1 MNTKLFQKLRRVTGL
16 IAFASILIGC
26 GLPSTGP
33 NKQQIYSGG
42 QASSGPA
49 WVIPVTAIVNQ
60 KTAIKPSS
68 GFASH
73 FKTLSKVGADMIR
86 AGDTLGLTIWENV
99 QDQLLGEMGPT
110 TLQTVQVD
118 GEGYIFVPYAGRIQ
132 AAGNTPESIRKI
144 ITDALKEQT
153 PDPQVE
159 VRRIAGDGATVSL
172 LGAVSAQGIY
182 PIERPTRTLS
192 AMIAAA
198 GGVTIS
204 PEIAQIKLIRGNRKG
219 KIWLQDL
226 YDKPGLDVA
235 LRAGDR
241 ILVEED
247 TRSFTALGA
256 TGTQARVKFEV
267 QSLTA
272 IEALA
277 QLGGLRTDIS
287 DPTGVFILRSERAR
301 IANSLLARSDLKGAQ
316 RMVYVLDL
324 TQPNGIFIAR

>member
-1 MNTKLFQKLRRVTGL
+1 MRPSPPEKHYPDNICRGLAHDPPDRIPSKSYAKRRCHSFNTDQGDRAVNTKLFQKLRRVTGL

-118 GEGYIFVPYAGRIQ
+118 GEVIFCP
-132 AAGNTPESIRKI
+132 
-144 ITDALKEQT
+144 LC
-153 PDPQVE
+153 
-159 VRRIAGDGATVSL
+159 
-172 LGAVSAQGIY
+172 
-182 PIERPTRTLS
+182 
-192 AMIAAA
+192 
-198 GGVTIS
+198 
-204 PEIAQIKLIRGNRKG
+204 
-219 KIWLQDL
+219 
-226 YDKPGLDVA
+226 
-235 LRAGDR
+235 
-241 ILVEED
+241 
-247 TRSFTALGA
+247 
-256 TGTQARVKFEV
+256 
-267 QSLTA
+267 
-272 IEALA
+272 
-277 QLGGLRTDIS
+277 RTDSSCGQHPGINS
-287 DPTGVFILRSERAR
+287 KDHNRRA
-301 IANSLLARSDLKGAQ
+301 
-316 RMVYVLDL
+316 
-324 TQPNGIFIAR
+324 